1 MNMVKKFFLNLEK
14 HRAIQSEIHSV
25 IINQD
30 EVTDQDEMNK
40 QIFSFYQSLF
50 SSKVQ
55 FCTDK
60 IEAHLERIL
69 LPKLTS
75 EQTLSC
81 ECIIS
86 EDEVFNSLKSIKNNK
101 SSGNDG
107 LTKKFYECFWDEI
120 KKPF

>member
-55 FCTDK
+55 FCKGK